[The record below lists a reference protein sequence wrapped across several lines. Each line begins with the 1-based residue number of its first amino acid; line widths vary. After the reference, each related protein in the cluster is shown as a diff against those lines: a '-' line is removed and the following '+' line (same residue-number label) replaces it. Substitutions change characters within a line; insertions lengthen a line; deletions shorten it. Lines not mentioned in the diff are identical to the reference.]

1 MKGNVALAE
10 AAVRAGCRFFAG
22 YPITPQ
28 TEIMEYLSSRM
39 AKAGGVFI
47 QSESE
52 VSAVNMLYGAST
64 SGYRVMTSTS
74 GPGFSLMQAG
84 ISYLA
89 SMNMP
94 AVIAD
99 TAAALA

>member
-39 AKAGGVFI
+39 A
-47 QSESE
+47 E
-52 VSAVNMLYGAST
+52 
-64 SGYRVMTSTS
+64 
-74 GPGFSLMQAG
+74 
-84 ISYLA
+84 
-89 SMNMP
+89 P
-94 AVIAD
+94 AAF
-99 TAAALA
+99 LSNLSPRFPL

>member
-64 SGYRVMTSTS
+64 SGYRVMTS
-74 GPGFSLMQAG
+74 A
-84 ISYLA
+84 
-89 SMNMP
+89 
-94 AVIAD
+94 
-99 TAAALA
+99 